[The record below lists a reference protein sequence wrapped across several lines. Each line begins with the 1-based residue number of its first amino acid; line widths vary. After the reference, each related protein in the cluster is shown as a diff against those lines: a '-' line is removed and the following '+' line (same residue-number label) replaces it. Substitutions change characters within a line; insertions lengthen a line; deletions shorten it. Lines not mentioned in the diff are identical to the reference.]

1 MIKIRIIK
9 KLVIN
14 IDEVNEMLKEG
25 EWELEVIFKG
35 VNKEIYFLKKYEED
49 EKDSIKKF
57 KEERTTSIFSTI
69 GEFTVLIF
77 ILSIVI
83 SLILLYKGE
92 IPIK

>member
-35 VNKEIYFLKKYEED
+35 VNKEIYF
-49 EKDSIKKF
+49 
-57 KEERTTSIFSTI
+57 
-69 GEFTVLIF
+69 
-77 ILSIVI
+77 
-83 SLILLYKGE
+83 
-92 IPIK
+92 

>member
-49 EKDSIKKF
+49 EKDIIKKF
-57 KEERTTSIFSTI
+57 KEERTKSIFSTI

>member
-1 MIKIRIIK
+1 
-9 KLVIN
+9 
-14 IDEVNEMLKEG
+14 MLKEG

-49 EKDSIKKF
+49 EKDIIKKF
-57 KEERTTSIFSTI
+57 KEERTKSIFSTI
-69 GEFTVLIF
+69 GKFTVLIF